1 MKRISVNSLV
11 RSVILAA
18 AIVPIQIQSTS
29 LTTARAVSN
38 NQSKFQKQIKQ
49 SSFNQPFEIHAMTDK
64 ILSEQYTAKGKADVE
79 AAAKKNAAEKAA
91 QQSAASK
98 AAQAKAAEN
107 ESSQQASGQQATYT
121 DTSYQTSSSSSSTAN
136 SSSAST
142 TATTSSSDSY
152 GISDPSKAWIESV
165 ESGGDANASNGQYQ
179 GAFQLSSQVAAEYG
193 GYSGS
198 AADKYV
204 AARYGSWAAAAAH
217 HREYGWY

>member
-64 ILSEQYTAKGKADVE
+64 ILSEQYTAKGKANVE

-107 ESSQQASGQQATYT
+107 ESSQ
-121 DTSYQTSSSSSSTAN
+121 
-136 SSSAST
+136 
-142 TATTSSSDSY
+142 
-152 GISDPSKAWIESV
+152 
-165 ESGGDANASNGQYQ
+165 
-179 GAFQLSSQVAAEYG
+179 
-193 GYSGS
+193 
-198 AADKYV
+198 
-204 AARYGSWAAAAAH
+204 
-217 HREYGWY
+217 